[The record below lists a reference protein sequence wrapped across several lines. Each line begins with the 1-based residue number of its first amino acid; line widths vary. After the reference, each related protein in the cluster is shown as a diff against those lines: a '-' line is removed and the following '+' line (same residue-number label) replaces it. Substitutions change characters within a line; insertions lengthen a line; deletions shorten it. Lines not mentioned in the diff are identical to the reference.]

1 MGGRAR
7 LARTL
12 GCFFGSR
19 HGVLNWDVIMPK
31 NWSLAFCRQ
40 MAFVWITILAFS
52 RFWASLDFASHEIIL
67 GSIGRVWCPKS
78 IDQNLS
84 CYDSVPKWTHLDF
97 FPSWVFW
104 RRHQNND
111 NISTWVSGCGHFQ
124 DNLTAFCFLD
134 VFRYL
139 GERVD
144 SLQEKNCTL
153 NQGGLVFSNL
163 FTLETGLSV
172 QSETPTGT

>member
-40 MAFVWITILAFS
+40 MPFVWITILAFS

-67 GSIGRVWCPKS
+67 GSIGRVWCTKY

-97 FPSWVFW
+97 FSLVEFFEDDIKTTTIFQLEYQAVATFRTIWQLFAFW
-104 RRHQNND
+104 MFSG
-111 NISTWVSGCGHFQ
+111 IWGKELIVSRKK
-124 DNLTAFCFLD
+124 TA
-134 VFRYL
+134 
-139 GERVD
+139 
-144 SLQEKNCTL
+144 
-153 NQGGLVFSNL
+153 
-163 FTLETGLSV
+163 
-172 QSETPTGT
+172 P